1 MNKTLWHYRRLAFHW
16 HSWPV
21 QFCNSIKIKSQNPL
35 VSQHCF
41 HMPEPCVRI
50 TASNLPPKQCLYCF
64 ITVQWVEFKITCSC
78 LLLWLGCVTH
88 GHKYCPP
95 GLKSFT
101 YWLTRKTGS
110 TSLYRRTSCLLDL
123 KRVMLTDQSLYKR
136 IVKAQ
141 WNATQMCSMLSMWL
155 EHIKAKINLNMH
167 YLFSESLWK
176 KIKRPQIKDIFKK
189 IICLNDGTSFK
200 WD

>member
-1 MNKTLWHYRRLAFHW
+1 MNKTLWHYRHLAFHW

-50 TASNLPPKQCLYCF
+50 TASNLSPKQCLYCF

-78 LLLWLGCVTH
+78 LLLWSVCVTH

-101 YWLTRKTGS
+101 YWSG
-110 TSLYRRTSCLLDL
+110 
-123 KRVMLTDQSLYKR
+123 KRDCEHFIVWRNILPARSKEGDVSRSALYKG
-136 IVKAQ
+136 IAKAL

-155 EHIKAKINLNMH
+155 LHIKAKINLNVH
-167 YLFSESLWK
+167 YSFSESLWG
-176 KIKRPQIKDIFKK
+176 KIKD
-189 IICLNDGTSFK
+189 
-200 WD
+200 